1 MIILPAIDL
10 RGGQCV
16 RLLQGE
22 PDQET
27 IYCADP
33 VSLAQRWQ
41 EIGAQWLHVV
51 NLDGAFAGALDAD
64 HQGGKALPVNLQRF
78 RDIVHTTSI
87 PVEFGGGL
95 RTMEDV
101 RTILDLGA
109 ARIILGT
116 IAVQQP
122 GLVSDAIARFGAE
135 RVVVGLDARDGIIAT
150 HGWQQASHV
159 TAIDLGREMQQRGVR
174 CVIYT
179 DISRDGMLSGVNVSA
194 TATLAMQTGLQVIAS
209 GGVASIDDIHALRQ
223 VEATGVTGVVIGK
236 ALYTGAIQLEQ
247 AIHAASSPLVEA

>member
-1 MIILPAIDL
+1 MIVLPAIDL

-22 PDQET
+22 PEEET
-27 IYCADP
+27 IYCEDP

-41 EIGAQWLHVV
+41 AAGAGWLHVV

-64 HQGGKALPVNLQRF
+64 SGTKALPVNLERF
-78 RDIVHTTSI
+78 REIARTTSI
-87 PVEFGGGL
+87 PIEFGGGL
-95 RTMEDV
+95 RTLQDIQM
-101 RTILDLGA
+101 ILDLGA

-116 IAVQQP
+116 VAVQQP
-122 GLVSDAIARFGAE
+122 SLVSDAIDRFGAD
-135 RVVVGLDARDGIIAT
+135 RIVVGLDARDGVIAT

-194 TATLAMQTGLQVIAS
+194 TASLAMQTGLRVIAS
-209 GGVASIDDIHALRQ
+209 GGVASIGDIHALRQ
-223 VEATGVTGVVIGK
+223 VEETGVVGVVIGK
-236 ALYTGAIQLEQ
+236 ALYTGAVQLEQ
-247 AIHAASSPLVEA
+247 AIHAASGLLVES

>member
-1 MIILPAIDL
+1 MIIFPAIDL

-16 RLLQGE
+16 RLVQGE
-22 PDQET
+22 PEEET
-27 IYCADP
+27 IYCEDP
-33 VSLAQRWQ
+33 VSLARRWQ
-41 EIGAQWLHVV
+41 ETGAEWLHVV
-51 NLDGAFAGALDAD
+51 NLDGAFSGTLDTGAGDKD
-64 HQGGKALPVNLQRF
+64 PPVNLQRF
-78 RDIVHTTSI
+78 RDIVRSTSI

-95 RTMEDV
+95 RTLQDIQ
-101 RTILDLGA
+101 TILDLGA
-109 ARIILGT
+109 ERIILGT
-116 IAVQQP
+116 IALQQP
-122 GLVSDAIARFGAE
+122 SLVSDAIDRFGAE
-135 RVVVGLDARDGIIAT
+135 RIVVGLDARDGMIAT

-159 TAIDLGREMQQRGVR
+159 TAIELGREMQQRGVR

-223 VEATGVTGVVIGK
+223 VEGTGVSGVVIGK

-247 AIHAASSPLVEA
+247 AIHAASSPPIEG